1 MIKATQLSRGMAVNY
16 EGELYVIVNLDH
28 VAKGNWRSYVVGTFR
43 NIASGQL
50 REVRMRS
57 ADTIEQVTL
66 DKKQMEYL
74 YSAGSQ
80 HHLMDLETYEQLELD
95 DATFGDARKY
105 LKPNTPVEVQMHAGK
120 ILELTV
126 PNTVEL
132 EVKDTPPAVKGATAT
147 AQTKPA
153 TLETG
158 LVVTV
163 PPFISI
169 GEVIRVDTRTGK
181 YLERAKG

>member
-1 MIKATQLSRGMAVNY
+1 
-16 EGELYVIVNLDH
+16 VNLEH

-43 NIASGQL
+43 NLASGQL
-50 REVRMRS
+50 KEVRMRATDS
-57 ADTIEQVTL
+57 LEQVTL
-66 DKKQMEYL
+66 DKKSMEYI
-74 YSAGSQ
+74 YSTGEQ
-80 HHLMDLETYEQLELD
+80 HFLMDMETYEQIQVD

-105 LKPNTPVEVQMHAGK
+105 LKPNTPVEVQMHEGK
-120 ILELTV
+120 VLSLTV

-163 PPFISI
+163 PPFINI
-169 GEVIRVDTRTGK
+169 GEVIRVDTRTDK